1 MIVRWHRLRAGIRQ
15 IDSTDLHGRTC
26 GVIRDNPL
34 VDRPVEEMEGARELS
49 LDPAHAAVF
58 HLPRR

>member
-1 MIVRWHRLRAGIRQ
+1 MRAGIRQ
-15 IDSTDLHGRTC
+15 IDSTEPHGKTC